1 MQNICNSEGN
11 VTGLI
16 SLLTMIP
23 CHAFQN
29 PENFYWQFVPQNYIF
44 RKTVKFRVLPELSI
58 FDIFF
63 INVVNNIS

>member
-23 CHAFQN
+23 HQAFQN
-29 PENFYWQFVPQNYIF
+29 LKKFYWLFVPQNHNFPNIYFQENSEVQSSARIRL
-44 RKTVKFRVLPELSI
+44 RKYF
-58 FDIFF
+58 
-63 INVVNNIS
+63 